1 MEELS
6 ILIGGKAGDGI
17 RQAGQTLARLLNRI
31 GYRIF
36 FYDDYPSLIR
46 GGHNFSIIRA
56 SKKKIQ
62 AHKEKVDLIVALN
75 QDAVEKHRHRLNSN
89 GMILYDSEKVEAQGV
104 GVDFMGLVKELE
116 GSPIMRNTAAL
127 GALAKML
134 NIEWEML
141 ERVIT
146 DTMDKKVDLNL
157 KIAQSAYHRVEK
169 AWVSVPKLDQKMLPL
184 VSGNEAIA
192 LGAVQG
198 GLNMYIAYPMTPASA
213 ILHYLAEHEDD
224 LGVVTIHP
232 ESEIGVVLM
241 ALGAAYAGVKTMV
254 GTSGGGFALMTEA
267 LSLSG
272 QGELPIVFVEC
283 QRPGPGT
290 GVPTYTM
297 QGDLSFV
304 IHSGHGEFVKVVLA
318 PGDAEEAFYLT
329 GLAMNLAWK
338 FQTPCF
344 VLSDKHLSE
353 SIFSFDADPD
363 KIKPEAPLHWDGQGE
378 YKRYLDT
385 QNGISPLAFP
395 GNPAAMVKA
404 TSYEHDEYGITT
416 EDSEQIVRMQQ
427 KRLRKKK
434 TLEAELSRCEQVK
447 VYGNLESSI
456 VLLCWGSTK
465 GSCIEVA
472 EELGLKV
479 VQPLV
484 LEPLPIE
491 PLKKALSG
499 ADKIIDIEVNTT
511 GQLAKHVSVHGICI
525 DDMILRFD
533 ARPFTVDSLLD
544 KVKEVL
550 S

>member
-56 SKKKIQ
+56 SKRKIQ

-75 QDAVEKHRHRLNSN
+75 QDAVEKHKHRLNP
-89 GMILYDSEKVEAQGV
+89 GGVILYDSKKVEAQGV

-116 GSPIMRNTAAL
+116 GSSIMRNTAAL

-157 KIAQSAYHRVEK
+157 KIAQSAYHQVEK
-169 AWVSVPKLDQKMLPL
+169 AWMSVPKLDQKMLPL

-241 ALGAAYAGVKTMV
+241 ALGAAYAGARTMV

-272 QGELPIVFVEC
+272 QGEIPIVFVVS

-363 KIKPEAPLHWDGQGE
+363 KIKPEDPLLWDGQGE

-416 EDSEQIVRMQQ
+416 EESEQIVRMQR

-434 TLEAELSRCEQVK
+434 TLEDELSRCEQVK
-447 VYGNLESSI
+447 VYGDPESKT

-465 GSCIEVA
+465 GACIEVA

-511 GQLAKHVSVHGICI
+511 GQLAKHVSACGICI

-533 ARPFTVDSLLD
+533 ARPFTVDVLLD

>member
-6 ILIGGKAGDGI
+6 ILVGGKAGDGI

-75 QDAVEKHRHRLNSN
+75 QDAVEKHKHRLNP
-89 GMILYDSEKVEAQGV
+89 GGVILYDSKKVEAQGV

-116 GSPIMRNTAAL
+116 GSSIMRNTAAL

-272 QGELPIVFVEC
+272 QGEIPIVFVVS

-363 KIKPEAPLHWDGQGE
+363 KIKPEDPLLWDGQGE

-434 TLEAELSRCEQVK
+434 TLEDELSRCEQVK
-447 VYGNLESSI
+447 VYGDPESKT

-465 GSCIEVA
+465 GACIEVA

-511 GQLAKHVSVHGICI
+511 GQLAKHVSAYGICI

-533 ARPFTVDSLLD
+533 ARPFTVDSLLE

>member
-1 MEELS
+1 MEEIS

-17 RQAGQTLARLLNRI
+17 RQAGQTLARLLTRI

-75 QDAVEKHRHRLNSN
+75 QDAVEKHKHRLNP
-89 GMILYDSEKVEAQGV
+89 GGVILYDSKKVEAQGV

-272 QGELPIVFVEC
+272 QGEIPIVFVVS

-304 IHSGHGEFVKVVLA
+304 IHSGHGEFAKVVLA

-353 SIFSFDADPD
+353 SIFSFDADLD
-363 KIKPEAPLHWDGQGE
+363 KIKPEDPLLWDGQGE

-416 EDSEQIVRMQQ
+416 EDSEQIVRMQR

-434 TLEAELSRCEQVK
+434 TLEDELSRCEQVK
-447 VYGNLESSI
+447 VYGNLESKT

-465 GSCIEVA
+465 GACIEVA

-511 GQLAKHVSVHGICI
+511 GQLAKHVSAHGICI

-533 ARPFTVDSLLD
+533 ARPFTVDVLLE

>member
-17 RQAGQTLARLLNRI
+17 RQAGQTLARLLNRK

-75 QDAVEKHRHRLNSN
+75 QDAVEKHKHRLNP
-89 GMILYDSEKVEAQGV
+89 GGVILYDSKKVEAQGV

-213 ILHYLAEHEDD
+213 ILHYLAEHEDE
-224 LGVVTIHP
+224 LGVVTIHH

-241 ALGAAYAGVKTMV
+241 ALGAAYAGAKTMV

-272 QGELPIVFVEC
+272 QGEIPIVFVEC

-304 IHSGHGEFVKVVLA
+304 IHSGHGDFTKVVLA

-363 KIKPEAPLHWDGQGE
+363 KIKPEDPLLWDGQGE

-434 TLEAELSRCEQVK
+434 TLEEELCRCEQVK
-447 VYGNLESSI
+447 VYGDPESKT

-484 LEPLPIE
+484 LEPLPVE

-511 GQLAKHVSVHGICI
+511 GQLAKHVSAYGICI

-533 ARPFTVDSLLD
+533 ARPFTVDSLLE

>member
-17 RQAGQTLARLLNRI
+17 RQAGQTLARLLNRK

-75 QDAVEKHRHRLNSN
+75 QDAVEKHKHRLNP
-89 GMILYDSEKVEAQGV
+89 GGVILYDSKKVEAQGV

-213 ILHYLAEHEDD
+213 ILHYLAEHEDE

-241 ALGAAYAGVKTMV
+241 ALGAAYAGAKTMV

-272 QGELPIVFVEC
+272 QGEIPIVFVEC

-304 IHSGHGEFVKVVLA
+304 IHSGHGDFTKVVLA

-363 KIKPEAPLHWDGQGE
+363 KIKPEDPLLWDGQGE

-395 GNPAAMVKA
+395 GNPVAMVKA

-434 TLEAELSRCEQVK
+434 TLEEELCRCEQVK
-447 VYGNLESSI
+447 VYGDPESKT

-484 LEPLPIE
+484 LEPLPVE

-511 GQLAKHVSVHGICI
+511 GQLAKHVSAYGICI

-533 ARPFTVDSLLD
+533 ARPFTVDSLLE

>member
-17 RQAGQTLARLLNRI
+17 RQAGQTLARLLNRF

-56 SKKKIQ
+56 SKKKIL

-75 QDAVEKHRHRLNSN
+75 QDAVEKHKHRLNP
-89 GMILYDSEKVEAQGV
+89 GGVILYDSKKVEAQGV

-116 GSPIMRNTAAL
+116 GAPIMRNTAAL
-127 GALAKML
+127 GALAKVL
-134 NIEWEML
+134 NIEWPIL
-141 ERVIT
+141 EKVIK
-146 DTMDKKVDLNL
+146 DTIEKEVDLNL
-157 KIAQSAYHRVEK
+157 KIAQSAYNQVEK
-169 AWVSVPKLDQKMLPL
+169 AGFSIPNLNQKMLPL

-232 ESEIGVVLM
+232 ESEIGVALM
-241 ALGAAYAGVKTMV
+241 ALGAAYAGAKTMV

-272 QGELPIVFVEC
+272 QGEFPIVFVVS
-283 QRPGPGT
+283 QRPGPST

-304 IHSGHGEFVKVVLA
+304 IYSGHGEFAKLVLA

-338 FQTPCF
+338 FQIPCF

-363 KIKPEAPLHWDGQGE
+363 KVKPEEPLLWNGQGE
-378 YKRYLDT
+378 YKRYLVT

-416 EDSEQIVRMQQ
+416 EESEQIVRMQQ

-434 TLEAELSRCEQVK
+434 TMEEELARYEQVK
-447 VYGNLESSI
+447 VYGDLESKT

-465 GSCIEVA
+465 GACIEAA

-491 PLKKALSG
+491 SLKKVLSH
-499 ADKIIDIEVNTT
+499 ADKIIDVEVNTT
-511 GQLAKHVSVHGICI
+511 GQLAKLLSAHGICI

-533 ARPFTVDSLLD
+533 GRPFTVDSLLE